1 MKPEGKVAIV
11 TGAGSGLGL
20 ATCKALAAAGARI
33 LCLDIHEAGLQ
44 SVTRLLGQS
53 VMTCKVDVAD
63 EDAVRDAID
72 AAVAA
77 FGGLHIAINCAG
89 VVDAAKT
96 VSRESTPFPTQL
108 WKKVIDTN
116 LTGTFNVVRYA
127 ALAMEKNKPDAT
139 TGERG
144 VIINTSSGAAWQG
157 QVGQAAYSAS
167 KAGVMGLTLPVAR
180 DLAPLGIRVV
190 SVAPGMFDTAMAAN
204 LPEKVLNAIT
214 DKMLLFPRRMGFPEE
229 FAGLVCHIVEN
240 SYLNATTITI
250 DGGARIS
257 TR

>member
-1 MKPEGKVAIV
+1 MKPEGKVAVV
-11 TGAGSGLGL
+11 TGAGSGLGM
-20 ATCKALAAAGARI
+20 ATCKALVGAGARV
-33 LCLDIHEAGLQ
+33 LCLDLNEAGLR
-44 SVTRLLGQS
+44 SVARSLGDS
-53 VMTCKVDVAD
+53 VIVRKVDVSQ
-63 EDAVRDAID
+63 EDSVRDALD
-72 AAVAA
+72 LAVAT
-77 FGGLHIAINCAG
+77 FGGLHVAVNCAG

-96 VSRESTPFPTQL
+96 ISRGEPFPIQL
-108 WKKVIDTN
+108 WKKVIDIN

-127 ALAMEKNKPDAT
+127 ALAMEKNEPDQT

-144 VIINTSSGAAWQG
+144 VIVNTSSGAAWQG
-157 QVGQAAYSAS
+157 QVGQVAYSAS
-167 KAGVMGLTLPVAR
+167 KAGIMGLTLPVAR

-214 DKMLLFPRRMGFPEE
+214 DRMLLFPKRMGFPEE
-229 FAGLVCHIVEN
+229 FAALVCHIVEN